1 MSEMSENRPAGTTIS
16 ITTEGPNEFTVR
28 IGDRYHPKMTWEE
41 MLGQVA
47 ELTHPK
53 IDRARFWLLTEEEWA
68 VKETARAK

>member
-1 MSEMSENRPAGTTIS
+1 MTDQTQTTIS
-16 ITTEGPNEFTVR
+16 ITAEGANEFTVR
-28 IGDRYHPKMTWEE
+28 VGDRYHAKMTWEE

-68 VKETARAK
+68 AKALAGY